1 MSINITSI
9 FLMSV
14 LVLGFASYPSALPD
28 LGQDITN
35 SQLPLGNV
43 AFAQEAIEVE
53 LKEEIG
59 ISTEEETEEETEG
72 EENGEEAEDK
82 DEIELE
88 GILTVISGNSFTLE
102 KEDGTFV
109 TILTDGN
116 TKFEE
121 GVTLSILNG
130 LEVEVDAVEIDGV
143 LFATEIE
150 LEEENGEEEA
160 DEKELEG
167 MITDVSGNSF
177 TLEKE
182 DGTSVT
188 ILTDGNTKF
197 EDDTGLV
204 DLNGK
209 DVEVEVV
216 STEAGLL
223 AIEIE
228 LEEYE
233 GDEENG
239 EDGNGD
245 KTEICHVPPGNPSK
259 AHTITIGA
267 PAAIKHLR
275 SHDGDVLG
283 PCAGITF
290 GTAKGEIYV
299 GEQQSASEAR
309 LAEKEARLADKQAE
323 REAKLA
329 EKQAEGESRLAEKQ
343 MEFEARLA
351 EKESQA
357 LQRADELIQRLE
369 QRIADLELRL
379 QTLLNKVETGEYF
392 GTVPKIDPVLHS
404 YSISIDG
411 IASSLFDE
419 SVTTDVSG
427 EIFIE
432 NLVTTSKVSK
442 FKVTGGEIFVG
453 DNIYDVVFGKARISS
468 SGPSGEKDSM
478 VLILQA
484 MDTEG
489 NTNTIRLGLNF
500 GSALEGDFGVEPI
513 ELETVSNSKIS
524 GQWSLNV
531 SGELSLLQS

>member
-1 MSINITSI
+1 
-9 FLMSV
+9 MSV

-43 AFAQEAIEVE
+43 AFAQEEIKVE
-53 LKEEIG
+53 LKEEVG
-59 ISTEEETEEETEG
+59 ISAEEETEG
-72 EENGEEAEDK
+72 ETEEVKEEDEE
-82 DEIELE
+82 EIELK
-88 GILTVISGNSFTLE
+88 GILTDNG
-102 KEDGTFV
+102 DGTFNLLTADGTSV
-109 TILTDGN
+109 TILTDGG
-116 TKFEE
+116 TKFED
-121 GVTLSILNG
+121 GVTLSILNSF
-130 LEVEVDAVEIDGV
+130 EVEVKAVEIGGV

-150 LEEENGEEEA
+150 LEEYEDDEEKG
-160 DEKELEG
+160 EKEKKGPL
-167 MITDVSGNSF
+167 S
-177 TLEKE
+177 
-182 DGTSVT
+182 
-188 ILTDGNTKF
+188 
-197 EDDTGLV
+197 
-204 DLNGK
+204 
-209 DVEVEVV
+209 
-216 STEAGLL
+216 
-223 AIEIE
+223 
-228 LEEYE
+228 
-233 GDEENG
+233 DE
-239 EDGNGD
+239 
-245 KTEICHVPPGNPSK
+245 TEICHVPPGNPMK
-259 AHTITIGA
+259 AHTITVGGYAVDKHQAHGDMIG
-267 PAAIKHLR
+267 
-275 SHDGDVLG
+275 SCDGHTYSTV
-283 PCAGITF
+283 
-290 GTAKGEIYV
+290 KGEIYV
-299 GEQQSASEAR
+299 GEKQSESEAR

-323 REAKLA
+323 REA
-329 EKQAEGESRLAEKQ
+329 RLAEKQ

-357 LQRADELIQRLE
+357 LQRAEELIQKLE
-369 QRIADLELRL
+369 QRITDLEQRL

-392 GTVPKIDPVLHS
+392 GNVPKIDPVLHS

-484 MDTEG
+484 IDSEG

-500 GSALEGDFGVEPI
+500 GSALEGDFGTEPI
-513 ELETVSNSKIS
+513 KLETVSNSKIS

-531 SGELSLLQS
+531 SGELSLL